1 MLISPALIP
10 GAIEL
15 GILLILLVGGVTVAV
30 LANRSRSPRKG
41 RQSQAPAKNAVGADA
56 GSAWATTLATPT
68 LLVPTLIAGLLV
80 CITCNVDGWGQW
92 VSDNPFGLEKQ
103 SNGETNTWM
112 LLAMSVTLA
121 GYVGLLTAYH
131 HSGKAN
137 SGHFLAGIKDH
148 TITFLLAKLAIAGW
162 ASFVSAGLGVD
173 EPVFAVLYLAPS
185 LLLAPLLGTAALHPR
200 QPLRAL
206 GAALDRRWDLPHTS
220 RLVLFQAI
228 ALIILWELF
237 SFFNLS
243 GTRFS
248 DSVILL
254 AQDTSA
260 LSFNAFPMMPLSGVS
275 MSSLDILEG
284 TLCTALAM
292 ILSTAFMH
300 AHFRRVLQQP
310 RR

>member
-1 MLISPALIP
+1 MHTSPILVP

-15 GILLILLVGGVTVAV
+15 GILLILLAGGVTAAI
-30 LANRSRSPRKG
+30 LANRSRTPKND
-41 RQSQAPAKNAVGADA
+41 RQSQAPAKD
-56 GSAWATTLATPT
+56 SAWAATLATPT
-68 LLVPTLIAGLLV
+68 LLVPTLIAGLLA
-80 CITCNVDGWGQW
+80 CITCNVDGWGSW
-92 VSDNPFGLEKQ
+92 VSDNPFGLEKRD
-103 SNGETNTWM
+103 NAETNTWM
-112 LLAMSVTLA
+112 LLVMSVTLA

-148 TITFLLAKLAIAGW
+148 TITFLLAKLAIAAW

-200 QPLRAL
+200 QPLRAI
-206 GAALDRRWDLPHTS
+206 GAAFDRRWDLPNTS
-220 RLVLFQAI
+220 RLILFQAI
-228 ALIILWELF
+228 ALILLWQLF
-237 SFFNLS
+237 SLFTLS
-243 GTRFS
+243 GTPYP
-248 DSVILL
+248 DSVSVL
-254 AQDTSA
+254 AQDSSV
-260 LSFNAFPMMPLSGVS
+260 LSFNAFPMMALAGIS

-300 AHFRRVLQQP
+300 AHFRRVLQRP